1 VDRHVRAGGA
11 AVRVL
16 VTGGTGRLGRV
27 LVPEL
32 RRRGHETVILSRSPR
47 EGEPD
52 RLVGDLFTG
61 VGVREALEG
70 AEAVVHAASHVGG
83 HDDIVAADNLLSS
96 IREVGARLVHV
107 SIVGIDHHPYPYYR
121 VKRAVE
127 YRVERSDAPAAILRA
142 TQFHDFVEE
151 LLRKSTAGPVALV
164 PAETSAQPVS
174 VEAVASRLAD
184 LVESDAIG
192 RQPDLAGPLVQTAED
207 LMRESLAARRSR
219 AQVLRVRI
227 PGRAGA
233 AFRRGDHLAGPDAVL
248 AGETFAQFVGRQR
261 PGGRE

>member
-1 VDRHVRAGGA
+1 M
-11 AVRVL
+11 RVL

-32 RRRGHETVILSRSPR
+32 RTRGHDTVVLSRSPR

-70 AEAVVHAASHVGG
+70 ADVVVHAASHVGG
-83 HDDIVAADNLLSS
+83 HDDIVAADHVLSG
-96 IREVGARLVHV
+96 IREVGARLVFV
-107 SIVGIDHHPYPYYR
+107 SIVGIDHHPYSYYR

-127 YRVERSDAPAAILRA
+127 YRVERSGVPFAIQRA
-142 TQFHDFVEE
+142 TQFHDFAEE
-151 LLRKSTAGPVALV
+151 LLRKSTLGPVAVV

-174 VEAVASRLAD
+174 LQAVATRLAD
-184 LVESDAIG
+184 LVDTGATG
-192 RQPDLAGPLVQTAED
+192 RQADLAGPVVQTAEE
-207 LMRESLAARRSR
+207 LMRVSLAARRSR

-227 PGRAGA
+227 PGPVGA
-233 AFRRGDHLAGPDAVL
+233 AFRRGDHLAGPGAVL
-248 AGETFAQFVGRQR
+248 AGETFAQFVARQR
-261 PGGRE
+261 SGGRE

>member
-1 VDRHVRAGGA
+1 
-11 AVRVL
+11 VRVL

-32 RRRGHETVILSRSPR
+32 RRRGHDTVVLSRSPR

-52 RLVGDLFTG
+52 RLVGDLLTG

-70 AEAVVHAASHVGG
+70 AEVVVHAASHVGG
-83 HDDIVAADNLLSS
+83 HDDIVSADHVLSG

-107 SIVGIDHHPYPYYR
+107 SIVGIDHHPYSYYR

-127 YRVERSDAPAAILRA
+127 YRIERSGVPFAIQRA
-142 TQFHDFVEE
+142 TQFHDFAEE
-151 LLRKSTAGPVALV
+151 LLRKSTVGPVAVV

-174 VEAVASRLAD
+174 LDAVATRLAD
-184 LVESDAIG
+184 LVDTGATG
-192 RQPDLAGPLVQTAED
+192 RQADLAGPIVQSAED
-207 LMRESLAARRSR
+207 LMRLSLAARRSH

-227 PGRAGA
+227 PGPVGA
-233 AFRRGDHLAGPDAVL
+233 AFRRGDHIAGPGAVL
-248 AGETFAQFVGRQR
+248 AGETFAQFLARQR
-261 PGGRE
+261 RGGQE

>member
-1 VDRHVRAGGA
+1 M
-11 AVRVL
+11 
-16 VTGGTGRLGRV
+16 TGGTGRLGRV

-32 RRRGHETVILSRSPR
+32 RRRGHDTAVLSRSPR

-70 AEAVVHAASHVGG
+70 AEVVVHAASHVGG
-83 HDDIVAADNLLSS
+83 HDDIVAADHLLSG

-107 SIVGIDHHPYPYYR
+107 SIVGIDHHPYSYYR

-127 YRVERSDAPAAILRA
+127 YRVERSDVPAAIQRA

-151 LLRKSTAGPVALV
+151 MLRKSTVGPVAVV

-174 VEAVASRLAD
+174 LDAVATRLAD
-184 LVESDAIG
+184 LVETGATG
-192 RQPDLAGPLVQTAED
+192 RQADLAGPVAQTAEE
-207 LMRESLAARRSR
+207 LMRLSLAARRSH

-227 PGRAGA
+227 PGRVGA
-233 AFRRGDHLAGPDAVL
+233 AFRRGDHLAGSGAVT
-248 AGETFAQFVGRQR
+248 AGETFAQFVARQR
-261 PGGRE
+261 PGSQE